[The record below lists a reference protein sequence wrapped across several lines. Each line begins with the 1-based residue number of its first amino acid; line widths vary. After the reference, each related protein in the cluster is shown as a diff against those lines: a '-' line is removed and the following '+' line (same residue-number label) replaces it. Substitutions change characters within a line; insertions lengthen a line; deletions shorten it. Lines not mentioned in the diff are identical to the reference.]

1 MKQRSVK
8 CKKCGKKQRKKVQ
21 EHKDKKVALTKGEEE
36 VMQLLWKLGKGTVN
50 DILERYGEEKPK
62 YTTVATFLKLLEDKG
77 YVGHLQQGKSN
88 MYFPLVEK
96 TEYAGSVAN
105 SVLDNFFGG
114 SLMQMV
120 SYFNKEKQ
128 LSKEEKQELLRLAQQ
143 IIDKEEE

>member
-1 MKQRSVK
+1 M
-8 CKKCGKKQRKKVQ
+8 

-36 VMQLLWKLGKGTVN
+36 VMQLLWELGKGTVN
-50 DILERYGEEKPK
+50 DILERYGDEKPK

-77 YVGHLQQGKSN
+77 YAGHLQQGKSN
-88 MYFPLVEK
+88 MYYPLVEK
-96 TEYAGSVAN
+96 AEYAGSVAS

-120 SYFNKEKQ
+120 SYFNREKQ